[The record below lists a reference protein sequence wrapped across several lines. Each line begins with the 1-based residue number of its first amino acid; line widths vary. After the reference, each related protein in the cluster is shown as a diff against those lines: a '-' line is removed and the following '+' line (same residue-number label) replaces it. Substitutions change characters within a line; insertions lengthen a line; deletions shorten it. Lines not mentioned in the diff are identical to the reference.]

1 MSLDTMQVQKVAKLA
16 SLPLTGE
23 ENEKFA
29 KELSETLDYV
39 QKLDEVDTT
48 GVEPTSQVTGLF
60 NVTREDVIGKSLTQ
74 KQALQNAK
82 STYKGFIKV
91 KAILGESA

>member
-1 MSLDTMQVQKVAKLA
+1 MSLDINQVQKVAKLA
-16 SLPLTGE
+16 SLPLTE
-23 ENEKFA
+23 KENDKFA
-29 KELSETLDYV
+29 QELSETLDYV
-39 QKLDEVDTT
+39 QKLDEVDTE

-60 NVTREDVIGKSLTQ
+60 NITREDVVGESLTQ

-82 STYKGFIKV
+82 STYQGFIKV